1 MPACLAIIAER
12 AFACP
17 LHSTWSASLRCERH
31 DLVWCE
37 WRRNRWQHFF
47 LAQRSYQVLWL
58 TPPSYHRPLHVMP
71 DSEWM
76 RSSHI
81 SWQRLS
87 MSSGCTRVLAYFHIQ
102 VAPHHIW
109 FLRFAFEGVAYQY
122 KVLPFGLSLAPHT
135 FTQCLDAA
143 LSPLRQMGIRILNYL
158 DDWLILSFWFS
169 YRLNADDSN
178 CLSGVNYANSAP
190 RGFHQGRYRP
200 SAQSFPDNLCSLKA
214 THVPGK
220 MNQGADMLS
229 RNNVS
234 SEEWKR
240 APPARGSENLGSLLQ
255 SSSRPLRLQRQ
266 LSLSNLFYKEH
277 GCPGPWMA
285 CLPLYAFSPVAL
297 LPQVLRRVR
306 EQHKLILIAPL
317 WRSQPW
323 VWVIPAAESSLVADP
338 LETGPSLSSKRQWY
352 GIHSL
357 SYGPCMWPRLGPR
370 PCHLRCVSGSF
381 ISAGDAG

>member
-47 LAQRSYQVLWL
+47 LAQRSYQALWL
-58 TPPSYHRPLHVMP
+58 TPPSYRRPLHVMP

-76 RSSHI
+76 RSSHV

-109 FLRFAFEGVAYQY
+109 FLRFAFAGVAYQY

-135 FTQCLDAA
+135 FIQCLDAA

-178 CLSGVNYANSAP
+178 CLSGVNYDFPSTLLAWNLGLTTP
-190 RGFHQGRYRP
+190 R
-200 SAQSFPDNLCSLKA
+200 SSW
-214 THVPGK
+214 
-220 MNQGADMLS
+220 NQGWVMYPGHIAFRAS
-229 RNNVS
+229 PPWWTARNQGLKVCIERS
-234 SEEWKR
+234 ASYRKSEHIFDGR
-240 APPARGSENLGSLLQ
+240 
-255 SSSRPLRLQRQ
+255 LR
-266 LSLSNLFYKEH
+266 
-277 GCPGPWMA
+277 
-285 CLPLYAFSPVAL
+285 
-297 LPQVLRRVR
+297 
-306 EQHKLILIAPL
+306 
-317 WRSQPW
+317 
-323 VWVIPAAESSLVADP
+323 
-338 LETGPSLSSKRQWY
+338 
-352 GIHSL
+352 
-357 SYGPCMWPRLGPR
+357 
-370 PCHLRCVSGSF
+370 
-381 ISAGDAG
+381 